1 VPEACR
7 PDLSVRS
14 AVTGGTDFE
23 LWSWETKM
31 IVGIPKEIK
40 EEEYRVG
47 LVPSG
52 VRDLKARGHTVLVE
66 TAAGEG
72 SRISDEDYANAGAD
86 IVESSAELYSRAD
99 MIMKVKEPQV
109 REYEL
114 FREGQILYAYLHLA
128 PAKDLT
134 AALLK
139 RKVIAVAYETI
150 QLADGSLPVL
160 VPMSEVAGRMAVQ
173 VGAHF
178 LEKTQGGR
186 GVLLGGVPG
195 VRRGRVTVIG
205 AGTVGRAATQIAVG
219 MGADVYV
226 IDLDQSRLVEMDER
240 FGNRI
245 TTLMSNHD
253 NIWYSVVE
261 SHLVIGAVLIPG
273 ARAPRLV
280 TAQMVRGMKP
290 GSVVVD
296 VAIDQGGCIETS
308 RPTTHKQPTYLVD
321 EVIHY
326 GVPNMPG
333 VVARTSTFA
342 LANATLPYALKLAD
356 QGVEGAIA
364 KDVALAKGINLY
376 KGSVTYENVAMSLGL
391 EFVPLRDA
399 IAQKR

>member
-1 VPEACR
+1 
-7 PDLSVRS
+7 
-14 AVTGGTDFE
+14 
-23 LWSWETKM
+23 M
-31 IVGIPKEIK
+31 IVGVPKEIK

-47 LVPSG
+47 IVPSG
-52 VRDLKARGHTVLVE
+52 VRALKARGHTVLVE
-66 TAAGEG
+66 KAAGEG
-72 SRISDEDYANAGAD
+72 CRILDRDFAEAGAVL
-86 IVESSAELYSRAD
+86 VENSAELYGRAD
-99 MIMKVKEPQV
+99 MVMKVKEPQV

-128 PAKDLT
+128 PATELT

-139 RKVIAVAYETI
+139 RRVIAVAYETI
-150 QLADGSLPVL
+150 QIPDGSLPLL

-195 VRRGRVTVIG
+195 VRRGRVTVVG

-219 MGADVYV
+219 MGADVYL
-226 IDLDQSRLVEMDER
+226 IDLDPRRLVDMDDR

-245 TTLMSNHD
+245 TTLMSNYD
-253 NIWYSVVE
+253 NIWASVIE
-261 SHLVIGAVLIPG
+261 SDLVIGAVLIPG

-280 TAQMVRGMKP
+280 TAEMVRGMKP
-290 GSVVVD
+290 GSVIVD
-296 VAIDQGGCIETS
+296 VAIDQGGCVETS
-308 RPTTHKQPTYLVD
+308 RPTTHQRPTYLVD

-342 LANATLPYALKLAD
+342 LTNVTLLYALKLAD
-356 QGVEGAIA
+356 QGLESAVEQDA
-364 KDVALAKGINLY
+364 ALAKGVNLY
-376 KGSVTYENVAMSLGL
+376 KGSVTYDNVARALGL
-391 EFVPLRDA
+391 AFVPLHTALARS
-399 IAQKR
+399 R